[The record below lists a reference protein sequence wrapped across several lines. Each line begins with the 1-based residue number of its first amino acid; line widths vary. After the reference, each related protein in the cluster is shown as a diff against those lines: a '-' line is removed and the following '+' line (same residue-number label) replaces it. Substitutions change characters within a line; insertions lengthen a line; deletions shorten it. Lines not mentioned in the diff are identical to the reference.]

1 MNRRRRDVHALSC
14 AGFLNTSRAATE
26 WTQGRRHP
34 LLGILLDF
42 SMFFRHQRSELSRRR
57 LGATEP

>member
-1 MNRRRRDVHALSC
+1 MNRRRRDVHALSRD
-14 AGFLNTSRAATE
+14 GFLSTSRAAME

-42 SMFFRHQRSELSRRR
+42 SMSFRHQRSKLSRRR